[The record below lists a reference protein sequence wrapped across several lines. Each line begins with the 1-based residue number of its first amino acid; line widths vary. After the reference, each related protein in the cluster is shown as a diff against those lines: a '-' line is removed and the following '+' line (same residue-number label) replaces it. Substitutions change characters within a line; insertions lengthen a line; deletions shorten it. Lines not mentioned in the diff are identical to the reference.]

1 MGQGNG
7 KAAQEERYNGR
18 TPKEH
23 AVHAIGPGM
32 LDDIDEVLKAA
43 DLPDEGSFDPRVW
56 AKIIKKG
63 EDKLKKEG
71 SVQSSVCKM
80 EKYV

>member
-56 AKIIKKG
+56 AKIIKKRG
-63 EDKLKKEG
+63 RQTEKRR
-71 SVQSSVCKM
+71 VCTIIC
-80 EKYV
+80 V